1 MTSINPTVSIL
12 SMLEPVAPKP
22 CLAISGKQPPWFHS
36 WVVSQPGGSPGNPA
50 KLLEKDWRETTG
62 NSSGRGPWFC
72 NTQKQRMRFFLVIRL
87 DQVGFRPLE
96 TLSSEDEQVCSEL
109 PLSCVVTLPW
119 HVLYTWHTVWHT
131 SSWNWNVCLMMFHG
145 DFPSFSPK
153 ENMQGHS
160 FEVACNHSS
169 QLHGSWVHFV
179 SPSLNLCI
187 CNRIAMTFNDNKNRW
202 KDCLAMSAEAH
213 ASLLVKAILPSK
225 HSICGYNKGVRSCH
239 FHVNLTRASETILMQ
254 TSSSLGNPLQG
265 QSGINLNHR
274 CTNLLYC
281 KQYCIQL

>member
-1 MTSINPTVSIL
+1 
-12 SMLEPVAPKP
+12 
-22 CLAISGKQPPWFHS
+22 
-36 WVVSQPGGSPGNPA
+36 
-50 KLLEKDWRETTG
+50 
-62 NSSGRGPWFC
+62 
-72 NTQKQRMRFFLVIRL
+72 
-87 DQVGFRPLE
+87 
-96 TLSSEDEQVCSEL
+96 
-109 PLSCVVTLPW
+109 
-119 HVLYTWHTVWHT
+119 
-131 SSWNWNVCLMMFHG
+131 MFHG

-153 ENMQGHS
+153 ENMQGHI

-187 CNRIAMTFNDNKNRW
+187 CNRIAMTFKDNKNRW

-225 HSICGYNKGVRSCH
+225 HSICGYNKGAGSCH